1 MRHFFL
7 WHIFTMSVDDLGH
20 QAQNRGNRLKDSSN
34 QSLVCLLQTQ
44 QVKQNDLINIPFA
57 PVANCERFSTHDVT
71 RTNRGTPEAFGFWH
85 FSFASLQLSV
95 SDGFSQIWVD
105 FLSPGRF
112 FSVQVDFFLSS
123 GRCQMLYL
131 SISSAQVNVRC
142 QILVF
147 FQPRQITGLPSWWSS
162 WSWYSWWGVSI

>member
-34 QSLVCLLQTQ
+34 QSLVAWLLQTQ

-57 PVANCERFSTHDVT
+57 PIVANCERFSTHDVT
-71 RTNRGTPEAFGFWH
+71 RTNLGTPEAFGFWH
-85 FSFASLQLSV
+85 FSFCICNSV
-95 SDGFSQIWVD
+95 FPMAFLRSGQI
-105 FLSPGRF
+105 

-123 GRCQMLYL
+123 GRCQMLDL
-131 SISSAQVNVRC
+131 SIFQPGQMLNLC
-142 QILVF
+142 I

-162 WSWYSWWGVSI
+162 WSWYSW